1 LQGNTLYDI
10 VPRVKQRIIDSFTLD
25 ALDIF
30 QREFRF
36 FEKVTAIS
44 GVLYPLPKDER
55 RAQIRRELEK
65 IEVEGDDLY
74 LPTAPGKLVKGIE
87 IDSGIPLQ
95 SAAKVPIMI
104 TFDVVE
110 KDGDPNE
117 IHCQK
122 CIFKVGFT
130 PWASCQEGVCTCAV
144 SYYFQTHELCA
155 HRIQNMC
162 CIAAAHCYLLKHAK
176 CKLFT
181 CSSLVAVKFRN
192 ADLSHL

>member
-1 LQGNTLYDI
+1 MLVGNGYWD
-10 VPRVKQRIIDSFTLD
+10 
-25 ALDIF
+25 
-30 QREFRF
+30 
-36 FEKVTAIS
+36 
-44 GVLYPLPKDER
+44 
-55 RAQIRRELEK
+55 RELEK

-192 ADLSHL
+192 ADLSHLWALQGLLIFGQKYKAKLEWLSVYCQDLSF